1 VSCLALFQTTLNHER
16 DPSFPDA
23 ATCPPVAVDVDGAG
37 LVVPGL
43 AVVVVGVGLVADTEG
58 DAVFD
63 VDTVGVALV
72 GGASCVGV
80 AEVRLGV
87 GLAGRVAV
95 VCGAVSTLVPGT
107 RLLAGVV
114 RSDAVAGVPSF
125 DGPGGDVASFK
136 DT

>member
-1 VSCLALFQTTLNHER
+1 M
-16 DPSFPDA
+16 D
-23 ATCPPVAVDVDGAG
+23 VDVG

-80 AEVRLGV
+80 AEARLGV
-87 GLAGRVAV
+87 GLADRAAV

-114 RSDAVAGVPSF
+114 RSDAVVGVPSF
-125 DGPGGDVASFK
+125 DGPGGEVASFK